1 MRNPMIRF
9 VLKATGVALF
19 VGGLIGEVM
28 NLECQT
34 NRPTRQSWA
43 AAAVAVTG
51 AALAVKG

>member
-1 MRNPMIRF
+1 MRHPMVRL

-34 NRPTRQSWA
+34 NRPTRRSWA
-43 AAAVAVTG
+43 AASFAVAG